1 MILKKFEKQPADV
14 KDYDID
20 YHLWLVSTDVIS
32 SAAATADIDTITID
46 SVFHTQSRVKVWLSG
61 GQADV
66 IYKITVTITTE
77 DGRVLQHEFIVKVR
91 DR

>member
-20 YHLWLVSTDVIS
+20 YSAWL
-32 SAAATADIDTITID
+32 IDTDTIQSVTASVDINTLTID
-46 SVFHTQSRVKVWLSG
+46 SVFNTATRVKVWVSG
-61 GQADV
+61 GVTDTV
-66 IYKITVTITTE
+66 YKVTITITTE
-77 DGRVLQHEFIVKVR
+77 DGRVLQHEFVIKVR

>member
-20 YHLWLVSTDVIS
+20 YTPWLVET
-32 SAAATADIDTITID
+32 DTIQSVVVTTDINTLNID
-46 SVFHTQSRVKVWLSG
+46 SVFNTPKRVKVWLSG
-61 GQADV
+61 GLADTV
-66 IYKITVTITTE
+66 YKVTVTITTE
-77 DGRVLQHEFIVKVR
+77 DGRVLQHEFVIKVR